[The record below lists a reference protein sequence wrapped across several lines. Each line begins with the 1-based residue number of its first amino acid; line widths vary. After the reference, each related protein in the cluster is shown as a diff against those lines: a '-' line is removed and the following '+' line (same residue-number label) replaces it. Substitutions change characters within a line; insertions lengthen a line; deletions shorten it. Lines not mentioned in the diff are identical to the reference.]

1 MVQVLVGDLFK
12 SNAQTLVNTVN
23 TVGVMG
29 KGVALSFK
37 QRFPGM
43 FEDYFRRCQL
53 KEVRLGRPY
62 LYRNVAPP
70 NIINF
75 PTKDHWRGVSRLSD
89 IVAGLKYLE
98 ANIGEWGVTSLAV
111 PPLGCG
117 EGQLEWRVVGKT
129 LYRHLV
135 RLNIPVQLF
144 APFGTPDEEMR
155 PEFLEE
161 PTVAASSVGHH
172 HNGDGSKPAFRVE
185 PGWLA
190 LVAILER
197 ISRENYHW
205 PIGRVG
211 FQKVAYFATEAGI
224 PTQLVHERKSYGPY
238 APGMKQV
245 LSRLTNNGLIVERQ
259 LGKMIATTI
268 GPTYVDAKKTYEG
281 YLHEWQPKIDAVAEL
296 LARMNTD
303 DAEIAATVHF
313 AAKQVALAQRRKPT
327 ETEVLRYVMDWKKR
341 RRPPLNEVDVALAI
355 RGLNMLGWLEA
366 EPDELPVSEDLM
378 IA

>member
-1 MVQVLVGDLFK
+1 MVKVLIGDIFK
-12 SNAQTLVNTVN
+12 SDAQTLVNTVN
-23 TVGVMG
+23 AVGVMG
-29 KGVALSFK
+29 KGIALGFK
-37 QRFPGM
+37 KRFPDM
-43 FEDYFRRCQL
+43 YEDYARRCERR
-53 KEVRLGRPY
+53 EVRLGQPY
-62 LYRNVAPP
+62 LYRRAIPP

-98 ANIGEWGVTSLAV
+98 AHIHEWDLTSLAV

-129 LYRHLV
+129 LYRHLM
-135 RLNIPVQLF
+135 RLNIPVELF

-155 PEFLEE
+155 PEFLQE
-161 PTVAASSVGHH
+161 PAAAASGAGHR
-172 HNGDGSKPAFRVE
+172 NGGSQPAFRIE

-197 ISRENYHW
+197 INQERYRW

-224 PTQLVHERKSYGPY
+224 PTKLVHERKSYGPF
-238 APGMKQV
+238 AKEMKQV
-245 LSRLTNNGLIVERQ
+245 LSRLTNNGLIVEQ
-259 LGKMIATTI
+259 KLGRMFATTI
-268 GPTYVDAKKTYEG
+268 GPTYQDAKKAYAG
-281 YLHEWQPKIDAVAEL
+281 YLREWQPKIDAVAQL
-296 LARMNTD
+296 LAQLTTA

-313 AAKQVALAQRRKPT
+313 ATKQVAFAKRRKPA
-327 ETEVLRYVMDWKKR
+327 ETEILQYVMDWKKR
-341 RRPPLNEVDVALAI
+341 KRPPLNEVDVALAI
-355 RGLNMLGWLEA
+355 RQLNMLGWIDA
-366 EPDELPVSEDLM
+366 EPSNDLPVSEDLM